1 VEAVMRLLPILFLAI
16 VPLVANAVAE
26 ARMFVVF
33 FGTGEDR
40 LTAEAEKVVTEAAA
54 AAKEKNGARLEVA
67 GYGDDDQAR
76 DKDLAARRAAAV
88 LRALAA
94 AGVPPSRI
102 ETKPGAPPA
111 EATGIP
117 VHKVTVT
124 LEER

>member
-1 VEAVMRLLPILFLAI
+1 MRLFPIVLLAI
-16 VPLVANAVAE
+16 MPLVADALAQG
-26 ARMFVVF
+26 RMFVVF

-40 LTAEAEKVVTEAAA
+40 LTAEAEKVVAEAAA
-54 AAKEKNGARLEVA
+54 AAKEKSDARLEVA

-76 DKDLAARRAAAV
+76 DKDLAERRARAV
-88 LRALAA
+88 ARALTA
-94 AGVPPSRI
+94 AGVPQNRI
-102 ETKPGAPPA
+102 ATKPGAPPA

>member
-1 VEAVMRLLPILFLAI
+1 MRLFPILLLAI
-16 VPLVANAVAE
+16 ALLVANAFAQ

-40 LTAEAEKVVTEAAA
+40 LTAEAEKVVAEAAA
-54 AAKEKNGARLEVA
+54 SAKEKSGARLEVS
-67 GYGDDDQAR
+67 GYGDDDQGR

-88 LRALAA
+88 VGALAA
-94 AGVPPSRI
+94 AGVAQSRI
-102 ETKPGAPPA
+102 ATKPGAPPA

-124 LEER
+124 LGER

>member
-1 VEAVMRLLPILFLAI
+1 MRLLSILLLAI
-16 VPLVANAVAE
+16 VPFVADAVAE
-26 ARMFVVF
+26 GRMFVVF

-40 LTAEAEKVVTEAAA
+40 VTAEAEKVVAEAAA
-54 AAKEKNGARLEVA
+54 IAKEKTDARLEVA

-76 DKDLAARRAAAV
+76 DKDLAERRARAV
-88 LRALAA
+88 VRALTA
-94 AGVPPSRI
+94 AGVPQNRI
-102 ETKPGAPPA
+102 ATKPGAPPA

>member
-1 VEAVMRLLPILFLAI
+1 MMRLLPVLLLAI
-16 VPLVANAVAE
+16 MLLLADAA
-26 ARMFVVF
+26 AAAQMFVVF

-40 LTAEAEKVVTEAAA
+40 LTAEAEKVVAEAAA
-54 AAKEKNGARLEVA
+54 AANGKSGARVEVA
-67 GYGDDDQAR
+67 GYGDDEQAR

-88 LRALAA
+88 VRALGA
-94 AGVPPSRI
+94 AGVAQSRI
-102 ETKPGAPPA
+102 ETTAGATPA

>member
-1 VEAVMRLLPILFLAI
+1 MRLLPILLLAM
-16 VPLVANAVAE
+16 VPLVAEAVAE

-40 LTAEAEKVVTEAAA
+40 LTAEAEKIVAEAASSTKD
-54 AAKEKNGARLEVA
+54 KEKSGARLEVA
-67 GYGDDDQAR
+67 GYGDNDQGR

-88 LRALAA
+88 VRALVA
-94 AGVPPSRI
+94 AGVAQSQI

-124 LEER
+124 LKER